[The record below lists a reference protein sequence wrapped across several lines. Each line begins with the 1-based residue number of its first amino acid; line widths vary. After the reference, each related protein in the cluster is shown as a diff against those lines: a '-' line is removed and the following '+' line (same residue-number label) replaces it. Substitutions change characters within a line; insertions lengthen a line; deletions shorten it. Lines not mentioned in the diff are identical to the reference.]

1 MVSTDYFESY
11 MSFVKKT
18 YPRFYKECYQTYLE
32 KDKRYFKEIINAI
45 YKLFLHISIL
55 KEVSSKNTYFLEETE
70 KITYSILFLIP
81 TNDSYSIN
89 SFSRAL
95 SESVL
100 RLILLNN
107 KNNTNLSQSDISKM
121 SFNNIKKE
129 IDKNNFLFSR
139 KNKFVYLYNLFA
151 VSSKKLH
158 SPGISIANHTFFDEQ
173 FDEKYELKKM
183 SSVFQQ
189 INKIFLEFI
198 IPDVFEL
205 ALEDISLSNSIKIKK
220 LLSRKEFNLYKKYLS
235 KNQRWIMVNIEVF
248 QKVNKKDVSFIKETI
263 ASILGSKFIIL
274 HRIINYNLNPS
285 ILTGLKIRL
294 NERKSYR
301 GS

>member
-173 FDEKYELKKM
+173 FDEKYELKK
-183 SSVFQQ
+183 
-189 INKIFLEFI
+189 
-198 IPDVFEL
+198 
-205 ALEDISLSNSIKIKK
+205 
-220 LLSRKEFNLYKKYLS
+220 
-235 KNQRWIMVNIEVF
+235 
-248 QKVNKKDVSFIKETI
+248 
-263 ASILGSKFIIL
+263 
-274 HRIINYNLNPS
+274 
-285 ILTGLKIRL
+285 
-294 NERKSYR
+294 
-301 GS
+301 

>member
-205 ALEDISLSNSIKIKK
+205 ASEDISLSNSIKIKK

-235 KNQRWIMVNIEVF
+235 KNQR
-248 QKVNKKDVSFIKETI
+248 
-263 ASILGSKFIIL
+263 
-274 HRIINYNLNPS
+274 
-285 ILTGLKIRL
+285 
-294 NERKSYR
+294 
-301 GS
+301 

>member
-1 MVSTDYFESY
+1 M
-11 MSFVKKT
+11 
-18 YPRFYKECYQTYLE
+18 
-32 KDKRYFKEIINAI
+32 
-45 YKLFLHISIL
+45 
-55 KEVSSKNTYFLEETE
+55 
-70 KITYSILFLIP
+70 FLIP

-235 KNQRWIMVNIEVF
+235 KNQR
-248 QKVNKKDVSFIKETI
+248 
-263 ASILGSKFIIL
+263 
-274 HRIINYNLNPS
+274 
-285 ILTGLKIRL
+285 
-294 NERKSYR
+294 
-301 GS
+301 